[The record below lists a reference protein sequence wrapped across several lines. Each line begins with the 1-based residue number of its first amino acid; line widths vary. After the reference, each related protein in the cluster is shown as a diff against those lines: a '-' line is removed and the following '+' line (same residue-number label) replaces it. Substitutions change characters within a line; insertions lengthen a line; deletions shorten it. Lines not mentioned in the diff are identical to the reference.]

1 MAMQWRG
8 RGGPAGRPSPA
19 INENPFDDVLEQ
31 VDRAAEVLGL
41 QPAEVELLKHPKRQV
56 IVSLPVQMDDG
67 TVQVFTGY
75 RVLHDNTRGPGKGGL
90 RYHPEVDLDEVK
102 ALAAWM
108 SWKCALVDVAF
119 GGAKGGVTCD
129 PTTMSLGELERLTRR
144 YTAEIFD

>member
-1 MAMQWRG
+1 M
-8 RGGPAGRPSPA
+8 
-19 INENPFDDVLEQ
+19 
-31 VDRAAEVLGL
+31 
-41 QPAEVELLKHPKRQV
+41 

-67 TVQVFTGY
+67 TIQIFTGY

-90 RYHPEVDLDEVK
+90 RYHPDVDLDEVK

-129 PTTMSLGELERLTRR
+129 PTTMSQGELERLTRR
-144 YTAEIFD
+144 YAAEIFD